1 MANIFD
7 NFLKQIVTG
16 DQVKDYKHAS
26 KLFID
31 SDYRLS
37 PKYDW
42 LYHVFF
48 DVDPQMSNIDVNRL
62 TETGMLV
69 KSIKLPDYAIDTK
82 TLNNYNR
89 PEVVQTKINYNGIN
103 VAFHDDQAEVVRNF
117 WYDYYHHYYRDSDI
131 GFSNNAGQVNPM
143 YHADYKYRENP
154 ILNNF
159 GYTTRGQNG
168 LGGDRYL
175 QAIRIYSLHQKRFSE
190 YTLINPVITSFSH
203 GNHVAGSNGV
213 LEHTMQIQ
221 FTSVLYAQGNVSSD
235 TVKGFA
241 DLHYDKS
248 PSPLTPAG
256 GGTNSILGPGGI
268 VSGIDAVI
276 SGLGTGSL
284 SGILSAVTT
293 AGKVLNK
300 NKDVDLRGLAEG
312 ELIQATKD
320 ILNGNNPTSRFFVPT
335 TGGIANSPIL
345 NAAGSFLSDPL
356 NGIGSVFSSGTDS
369 ASPGSLVSNGNNVN
383 FIDSAVQSITNP
395 VAGVG
400 TIAAGILGLDVNTN
414 SDSEIT
420 GGQINKTVELDRNLQ
435 ASSVTTSSD
444 TGFSGKIVNIAGT
457 LGEEAQLSAD
467 RISRSTTGSTQIQT
481 GRTQFGQTVFESGT
495 NTTVGDAPNILTRT
509 PDRDKLIQAV
519 APDGLNLTQA
529 AVDLSSAEAQKF
541 IKDGNVQKL
550 IDGTR
555 NEGFST
561 NPEPGSTT

>member
-48 DVDPQMSNIDVNRL
+48 DVDDQMSNIDVNKL

-117 WYDYYHHYYRDSDI
+117 WYDYYHHYYRDSDLD
-131 GFSNNAGQVNPM
+131 FSNNAGQVNPM

-154 ILNNF
+154 ILNRF
-159 GYTTRGQNG
+159 GYTTRGQTG

-335 TGGIANSPIL
+335 TGAIANSPIL

-369 ASPGSLVSNGNNVN
+369 ASPGSLVSNGNDVN
-383 FIDSAVQSITNP
+383 FIDSAVQSITNS
-395 VAGVG
+395 VTGVG

-495 NTTVGDAPNILTRT
+495 NNTVGDAPNILNRT